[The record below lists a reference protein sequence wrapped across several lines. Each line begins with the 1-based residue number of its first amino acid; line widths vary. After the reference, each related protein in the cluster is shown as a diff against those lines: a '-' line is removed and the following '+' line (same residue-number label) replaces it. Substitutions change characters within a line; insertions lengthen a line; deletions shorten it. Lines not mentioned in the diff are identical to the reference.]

1 MKRSELIA
9 YLAAEIIKRK
19 NGAKPLRVG
28 IDGRCA
34 SGKTMLTDELAS
46 ALGSAR
52 PDLAV
57 LRPSVDGFHHRRE
70 RRYRQGEYSPIGYYE
85 DAFDYQTIVK
95 CLLEPLSGNMFPVS
109 CKQVSHDWRTDLRDD
124 APAVSVTADT
134 ILLFE
139 GLFLFRREINPFWDF
154 RILLEID
161 AQLSI
166 ARAVRRDTGIDS
178 RETVE
183 KKYRLRYEP
192 AWQIYCGNE
201 HPAAK
206 ADVILDNRDIPNPT
220 ILKSTT
226 AKDIL

>member
-1 MKRSELIA
+1 V
-9 YLAAEIIKRK
+9 AEIIKRK

-34 SGKTMLTDELAS
+34 SGKTMLADELAS
-46 ALGSAR
+46 ALTSAR

-57 LRPSVDGFHHRRE
+57 LRPSVDGFHHTRE
-70 RRYRQGEYSPIGYYE
+70 RRYRQGEYSPTGYYE
-85 DAFDYQTIVK
+85 DAYDYKTIAE

-139 GLFLFRREINPFWDF
+139 GLFLFRREINSYWDF

-161 AQLSI
+161 AESSI
-166 ARAVRRDTGIDS
+166 ARAVQRNTGTVDS
-178 RETVE
+178 REIVE

-192 AWQIYCGNE
+192 AWQIYLDNE
-201 HPAAK
+201 NPAAK
-206 ADVILDNRDIPNPT
+206 ADLVLDNRNIPNP
-220 ILKSTT
+220 IIVKYAT
-226 AKDIL
+226 AEDIL